1 MAWQTLLAG
10 AAVLAPAIIGGI
22 NQNKANID
30 AKKQENKM
38 KEYERKLQQLESSR
52 QAVLNQSQDY
62 TNLKSQLFNPY
73 ANLGVA
79 TQATNL
85 QIEQTDQALANTL
98 DSINRSGTGAGS
110 ATALAKMAAASKAQI
125 SASLEK
131 QELNNQQQ
139 RLQGEAQ
146 LASQK
151 LQLDQAALGAEAA
164 SWQMQESRDLA
175 MLDRLATLQSNA
187 EAQQFAYQQQGQ
199 QALSEGIGQ
208 TLDLGA
214 TVAQIAM
221 QQSQGG

>member
-30 AKKQENKM
+30 AKKQEDKM

-98 DSINRSGTGAGS
+98 DSINRSGTGAGN

-131 QELNNQQQ
+131 QELNNHQQ
-139 RLQGEAQ
+139 R
-146 LASQK
+146 S
-151 LQLDQAALGAEAA
+151 
-164 SWQMQESRDLA
+164 
-175 MLDRLATLQSNA
+175 
-187 EAQQFAYQQQGQ
+187 
-199 QALSEGIGQ
+199 
-208 TLDLGA
+208 
-214 TVAQIAM
+214 
-221 QQSQGG
+221 